1 MGRDMKIK
9 KYTKADLKGR
19 LFYSLV
25 YASPFGAAVALF
37 DADLRL
43 AALGFASADTET
55 DISPKDVLADFVR
68 KFKTA
73 KIKPCPPDIASS
85 ATQLLANIF
94 EGGLF
99 KAGDFDKTA
108 ITLSLFGT
116 SFQHRV
122 WHALL
127 DIPVGD
133 TVSYGTLA
141 KKLGTAPRA
150 LGGAVG
156 ANPLAYFIPCHRV
169 IAKDG
174 TLGGYHWGLAVKRK
188 MLAFE
193 RRV

>member
-25 YASPFGAAVALF
+25 YASPFGAAVAIF
-37 DADLRL
+37 DKDLSL

-85 ATQLLANIF
+85 ATQILGNIF
-94 EGGLF
+94 E
-99 KAGDFDKTA
+99 ANVSKTSGV
-108 ITLSLFGT
+108 TLSLFGT

-169 IAKDG
+169 ISKDG

-193 RRV
+193 GRV